1 MNNTK
6 NYYFHINIEI
16 STNME
21 ASSKK
26 EAIKYLKDLFE
37 REHNLTLTDEEIKY
51 TGEDKD

>member
-16 STNME
+16 ATNME

-26 EAIKYLKDLFE
+26 IGRA
-37 REHNLTLTDEEIKY
+37 HV
-51 TGEDKD
+51 